1 MQTGSQDPGSLQAPA
16 CLGGQVH
23 RGLAVDSG
31 EDLKIEEE
39 TGDPSG
45 PEQEASRVRA
55 GEVSFVGGAC
65 C

>member
-1 MQTGSQDPGSLQAPA
+1 MGKEEAGSGLSAGLSLP
-16 CLGGQVH
+16 GGQVH

-39 TGDPSG
+39 TDDPSG
-45 PEQEASRVRA
+45 PEQEASRMRA
-55 GEVSFVGGAC
+55 GKVGFVGGAC